1 MASVSQLKNRI
12 RTEKGATPFAQ
23 QQQMISELPSA
34 MKVLQKQTNRT
45 YQTVKDQLESL
56 RKIATESSVQIGILE
71 RIHDRLDAQIVE
83 TRVTNMLLS
92 ELIALHQSVIT
103 EETDAAR
110 DSIREDAYRR
120 ILSGE

>member
-12 RTEKGATPFAQ
+12 RTEKGVTPFAQ

-45 YQTVKDQLESL
+45 YQTVKDQLDFL

>member
-1 MASVSQLKNRI
+1 MASVSQLKNRV
-12 RTEKGATPFAQ
+12 RAEKGGTPFAQ
-23 QQQMISELPSA
+23 QQQMIAELPSA

-56 RKIATESSVQIGILE
+56 RKISTDSSVQINILE
-71 RIHDRLDAQIVE
+71 RIHDRLDTQIVE

-120 ILSGE
+120 ILNGE